1 MKKILSL
8 ILSLTLLL
16 PACPALADEALYAPI
31 PDWAAQHYDLLRQS
45 DIYPLSSGSIT
56 RGEFLDLLVSALA
69 AAVPVDQL
77 DAITPKRADYFADNY
92 ANSYWADVM
101 CRAAA
106 YGIAEGWVDLDDGKR
121 YGNFGAVLTR
131 QEAAKMLCTTLD
143 FFTSLG
149 YAVSADDAPAV
160 YTDAEAIPD
169 WAAPFTQR
177 IASYAIM
184 RGDEFLNFNPTA
196 QLDWPSTAVMVSRM
210 LTLMKTAVASARP
223 GVPLQSELDW
233 AGALRVPDP
242 SAANALTG
250 YSKGYYAIDNG
261 DGTLS
266 ALVVPPSATVY
277 ENGAFVTTEPTEFF
291 VERYDEEGK
300 AVSTRALPMELPIF
314 GGFLAGADGN
324 FYLAFGAE
332 NPDEKDGQET
342 WRIVK
347 YDGDWNRVS
356 AASVTGG
363 ESNTVLPFRSTVAR
377 LALSAD
383 GGELTLHA
391 ARQEYSSKE
400 DGKRHQSGVTITVD
414 TKDMTLRSVTGPLPG
429 VHSFGQFVQYDRDK
443 VFTVD
448 HTDGGPR
455 AFLLQSGDRDV
466 TLLEL
471 AGPAGQNVT
480 HAVGSGFELSDDG
493 CLFLGCS
500 APQKDFDREMDAA
513 WNVFLTYTDNT
524 LNKTTLT
531 WLTAGDGQSVTA
543 ARLVK
548 LSENAFLAMWSAD
561 GNVHYQLLSGKG
573 AKRGDEGVLR
583 AAAMP
588 TTQPV
593 VSQDGTV
600 RWIGVTPPQTY
611 AQRAQ
616 AYIYTLQVE
625 F

>member
-1 MKKILSL
+1 MKKILAL
-8 ILSLTLLL
+8 LLSLSLLL

-31 PDWAAQHYDLLRQS
+31 PDWAAQHYEYLRQS

-92 ANSYWADVM
+92 QNSYWADVM

-121 YGNFGAVLTR
+121 YGNFQAVLTR
-131 QEAAKMLCTTLD
+131 QEAAKMICTTLD
-143 FFTSLG
+143 FFSSLG
-149 YAVSADDAPAV
+149 YAVSADDDPAV
-160 YTDAEAIPD
+160 YTDAGLIPD
-169 WAAPFTQR
+169 WAAPFAER

-184 RGDEFLNFNPTA
+184 RGDEFLNFNPTV
-196 QLDWPSTAVMVSRM
+196 QLDWPSTAVMVSRILAM
-210 LTLMKTAVASARP
+210 METAVASAKP

-242 SAANALTG
+242 SAAKALTG
-250 YSKGYYAIDNG
+250 YAKGYYAIDNG

-266 ALVVPPSATVY
+266 ALVVPPSATTY
-277 ENGAFVTTEPTEFF
+277 EDGQFVATEPTEFF
-291 VERYDEEGK
+291 VERYDATGK

-332 NPDEKDGQET
+332 NPEEADTAEV

-347 YDGDWNRVS
+347 YDKDWNRIA

-363 ESNTVLPFRSTVAR
+363 ESGTVIPFRSTVAR

-383 GGELTLHA
+383 GRELTLHA
-391 ARQEYSSKE
+391 ARQMYTDAE
-400 DGKRHQSGVTITVD
+400 DGKRRQSDVTITVD
-414 TKDMTLRSVTGPLPG
+414 TADMKTVSVTGQSSLS
-429 VHSFGQFVQYDRDK
+429 HSFGQFVQYDGDK
-443 VFTVD
+443 AFTVD
-448 HTDGGPR
+448 HTDGDPR
-455 AFLLQSGDRDV
+455 AFLLRSDSRDV

-480 HAVGSGFELSDDG
+480 HAVGSGFEVSQDG
-493 CLFLGCS
+493 FLFLGCS
-500 APQKDFDREMDAA
+500 APQKDFDREMGAA
-513 WNVFLTYTDNT
+513 WNVFLTYTDSA

-531 WLTAGDGQSVTA
+531 WLTAVDGQSVTH

-548 LSENAFLAMWSAD
+548 LSGNAFLAMWSAD
-561 GNVHYQLLSGKG
+561 GNIHYQLLSGKG

-593 VSQDGTV
+593 VGQDGTV
-600 RWIGVTPPQTY
+600 RWIGVEAPQTY
-611 AQRAQ
+611 AQRSQ